1 MRRLSFDAGVRFGA
15 LRIAPFRR
23 YWLGAAASVGAYQL
37 LIMGQGWLV
46 FELSGSPLQLGFL
59 GAASSIPTIAAALAG
74 GVIADRVDRRK
85 LLMVTSTTIASLLA
99 LLALLDGTGVVAVW
113 HVLAIAG
120 SIAFIAGFDFP
131 SHQAFFPS
139 LVTRERMMSAVAL
152 NSMLWQVSRML
163 FPALGGVIIALTDT
177 WVVFAA
183 GAVGFVAMSRV
194 MASFAP
200 APAVDVPLAVEH
212 SGRQLVDGFRFI
224 VSRRMLAVLVVLTY
238 ATTFFGI
245 SYVQLMPAFAR
256 LLGASEA
263 GFGLLLSVT
272 GIGSFT
278 GTMIVAPLQRSP
290 RLGRLLLG
298 SLPCGACALIAF
310 NVCVALLPGQSAGYV
325 LALACAATA
334 AMCIS
339 MFIVTS
345 MTLVQLAVPDGL
357 RGRVMS
363 IYSICFSLIPL
374 GGLLGGVVAAITSP
388 PFAGALNAS
397 LLLAIV
403 AVRGRDPAGPA
414 AARRQ
419 PPGGAGLI
427 SGGGAATDTAID
439 PSPAID
445 PCPAIRDNCIR
456 QLDTERRR
464 G

>member
-1 MRRLSFDAGVRFGA
+1 MRRLSIDVGVRFGA
-15 LRIAPFRR
+15 LRIASFRR
-23 YWLGAAASVGAYQL
+23 YWLGATASVGAYPL

-74 GVIADRVDRRK
+74 GVIADRVDRRR
-85 LLMVTSTTIASLLA
+85 LIIVTSTTIASLLA

-113 HVLAIAG
+113 HVLAIAA

-139 LVTRERMMSAVAL
+139 LIPRELMMSAVAL

-163 FPALGGVIIALTDT
+163 FPAVGGVIIALSDT

-183 GAVGFVAMSRV
+183 GAAGFVAMSRV

-200 APAVDVPLAVEH
+200 SPASDAPLAMGG
-212 SGRQLVDGFRFI
+212 SGRQLADGFRFI
-224 VSRRMLAVLVVLTY
+224 VSSRMLALLVLLTY
-238 ATTFFGI
+238 ATTFLGI

-263 GFGLLLSVT
+263 GYGLLLSVT

-278 GTMIVAPLQRSP
+278 GTMIVAPLQKSP

-298 SLPCGACALIAF
+298 SLLCGACVLIAF
-310 NVCVALLPGQSAGYV
+310 NVCVALLPGQSIGYV

-397 LLLAIV
+397 VLVAIV
-403 AVRGRDPAGPA
+403 VVVAVTQPAL
-414 AARRQ
+414 RRLDGSGQ
-419 PPGGAGLI
+419 GGLA
-427 SGGGAATDTAID
+427 
-439 PSPAID
+439 
-445 PCPAIRDNCIR
+445 
-456 QLDTERRR
+456 
-464 G
+464 